1 MARRTRTIREMR
13 EMVEAA
19 EARGLI
25 TPDGKSTQSRG
36 KPEEAEPTR
45 TSRPKNQ
52 PRMRVVWSVCD
63 IGGRTVKQ
71 FDYPQK
77 AEAEALVAQL
87 IARGKGHHFV
97 RSEKVP
103 MTPEG

>member
-19 EARGLI
+19 EARGLMG
-25 TPDGKSTQSRG
+25 PQEKAR
-36 KPEEAEPTR
+36 KPEEATEAR

-52 PRMRVVWSVCD
+52 PRMKVVWSVCD
-63 IGGRTVKQ
+63 IGGRTVQQ

-77 AEAEALVAQL
+77 AQAEALVAQL

-103 MTPEG
+103 MSPES

>member
-19 EARGLI
+19 EARGLMAPAG
-25 TPDGKSTQSRG
+25 TTKGERGRPTEDSEARPSRAT
-36 KPEEAEPTR
+36 KQ
-45 TSRPKNQ
+45 PK
-52 PRMRVVWSVCD
+52 MRVVWSVCD
-63 IGGRTVKQ
+63 IGGRTVQQ

-77 AEAEALVAQL
+77 ADAEALAARL
-87 IARGKGHHFV
+87 IEKGKGHHFV

-103 MTPEG
+103 MTS